1 MSSETLNRT
10 GAFSQ
15 AKDLKN
21 RILFTV
27 LLLVVYRLGTYVPLS
42 GIDPSALK
50 EIMATSQ
57 KGLLGM
63 FNMFSG
69 GAVTRMAIFALGIM
83 PYISSSIIVQLLTGT
98 SDYFKNLK
106 EQGEI
111 GRKKITQITRYGT
124 VLIACLQ
131 GYGVSVGLENAG
143 NLVIEPGIGF
153 KIITTISLV
162 AGTTFLMWL
171 GEQITLRGVGNG
183 ISLIIFSGIVAEI
196 PRALASTFELGR
208 TGALSA
214 LMIVGIFILVIFT
227 VLFIVFF
234 ERAMRKILVNYP
246 KRQVGNKIYGGD
258 SSYLPL
264 KINTAGVI
272 PAIFASALLLLPI
285 TLTNFGFTESDLSI
299 KISSMFTQGQPL
311 YMLLYAS
318 GIIFF
323 AFFYT
328 SIVFNPKETAE
339 NLRKYGGYIPGIRP
353 GDRTAEYIESILI
366 RLTTVGSLYL
376 TFVCLMPEFLIA
388 KYPIPFYLGGTSILI
403 VVVVAMDTVTQ
414 VQTRLMSSQYESL
427 IRKTKFGK

>member
-1 MSSETLNRT
+1 MAEDVKISSN
-10 GAFSQ
+10 SS
-15 AKDLKN
+15 DLRN
-21 RILFTV
+21 RIFFTIFI
-27 LLLVVYRLGTYVPLS
+27 LCIYRLGTYVPIA
-42 GIDPSALK
+42 GIDPNSLA
-50 EIMATSQ
+50 EIMSSSQ

-63 FNMFSG
+63 FNVFSG
-69 GAVTRMAIFALGIM
+69 GAVQRMAIFALGIM
-83 PYISSSIIVQLLTGT
+83 PYISASIIVQLLTGT

-124 VLIACLQ
+124 VLIATLQ
-131 GYGVSVGLENAG
+131 GYGVAVGLENAG
-143 NLVIEPGIGF
+143 GLVLSPGIYF
-153 KIITTISLV
+153 KLMTTISLV

-171 GEQITLRGVGNG
+171 GEQITSRGIGNG

-208 TGALSA
+208 TGALSPI
-214 LMIVGIFILVIFT
+214 LIISIFILIIAT
-227 VLFIVFF
+227 VMFIVFM

-246 KRQVGNKIYGGD
+246 KRQMGNKIYGGE

-285 TLTNFGFTESDLSI
+285 TFSNFGASDSEFFI
-299 KISSMFTQGQPL
+299 NFSSLFSQGKPL
-311 YMLLYAS
+311 YMLLYAF

-353 GDRTAEYIESILI
+353 GDRTADYIENILTK
-366 RLTTVGSLYL
+366 LTTIGACYL
-376 TFVCLMPEFLIA
+376 TLVCLMPEFLIA
-388 KYPIPFYLGGTSILI
+388 KYPIPFYLGGTSVLI

-414 VQTRLMSSQYESL
+414 VQTRLMSSQYEHL
-427 IRKTKFGK
+427 IKKAKFNR

>member
-1 MSSETLNRT
+1 MSNEKINQ
-10 GAFSQ
+10 GAI
-15 AKDLKN
+15 AKANDLKS
-21 RILFTV
+21 RIFFTIFI
-27 LLLVVYRLGTYVPLS
+27 LIVYRLGTYVPLA
-42 GIDPSALK
+42 GIDPQALTQV
-50 EIMATSQ
+50 MGDSQ

-63 FNMFSG
+63 FNVFSG

-83 PYISSSIIVQLLTGT
+83 PYISASIIIQLLTGV

-106 EQGEI
+106 EQGEV
-111 GRKKITQITRYGT
+111 GRKQITQLTRYGT
-124 VLIACLQ
+124 VFIAVLQ

-143 NLVIEPGIGF
+143 SLVLDPGTSFRIM
-153 KIITTISLV
+153 TTISLV

-214 LMIVGIFILVIFT
+214 TLIIIIFLLVIFT

-234 ERAMRKILVNYP
+234 ERAMRKILINYP
-246 KRQVGNKIYGGD
+246 KRQMGNKVYGGE
-258 SSYLPL
+258 SSHLPL

-272 PAIFASALLLLPI
+272 PAIFASALLLLPV
-285 TLTNFGFTESDLSI
+285 TLSNFGFSDSETFLS
-299 KISSMFTQGQPL
+299 ISSMFTQGQPL

-323 AFFYT
+323 SFFYT

-353 GDRTAEYIESILI
+353 GERSAEYIQTILT
-366 RLTTVGSLYL
+366 RLTTIGSIYL
-376 TFVCLMPEFLIA
+376 TFVCLLPEFLIS

-427 IRKTKFGK
+427 IKKTKFGK

>member
-1 MSSETLNRT
+1 MSSETLKT
-10 GAFSQ
+10 EGAFSQ

-27 LLLVVYRLGTYVPLS
+27 LLLIVYRLGTYVPLS
-42 GIDPSALK
+42 GIDPTALK

-63 FNMFSG
+63 FNLFSG

-83 PYISSSIIVQLLTGT
+83 PYISSSIIVQLLTGV

-106 EQGEI
+106 DQGEI

-143 NLVIEPGIGF
+143 NLVIDPGMKF
-153 KIITTISLV
+153 RVITTISLV

-214 LMIVGIFILVIFT
+214 LMIVGIFVLVILT

-246 KRQVGNKIYGGD
+246 KRQVGNKMYGGE
-258 SSYLPL
+258 SSHLPL

-285 TLTNFGFTESDLSI
+285 TLTNFGFADSDLSL
-299 KISSMFTQGQPL
+299 KISSMFTQGQPM

-323 AFFYT
+323 SFFYT
-328 SIVFNPKETAE
+328 SIVFNPKETSE

-353 GDRTAEYIESILI
+353 GERTAEYIETILI

>member
-1 MSSETLNRT
+1 MSSENISA

-21 RILFTV
+21 RIIFTIII
-27 LLLVVYRLGTYVPLS
+27 LSIYRLGTYVPLA
-42 GIDPSALK
+42 GIDPEALK
-50 EIMATSQ
+50 EIMSTSQ

-69 GAVTRMAIFALGIM
+69 GAVSRMAIVALGIM
-83 PYISSSIIVQLLTGT
+83 PYISASIIVQLLTGV

-106 EQGEI
+106 EQGEV

-143 NLVIEPGIGF
+143 NIVSDPGLSF
-153 KIITTISLV
+153 KIMTTISLV

-171 GEQITLRGVGNG
+171 GEQITLRGIGNG
-183 ISLIIFSGIVAEI
+183 ISLIFSGIVAEI

-214 LMIVGIFILVIFT
+214 LMIVAIFILIILT
-227 VLFIVFF
+227 TLFIVFF
-234 ERAMRKILVNYP
+234 ERAMRKILINYP
-246 KRQVGNKIYGGD
+246 KRQMGNKVYGGE
-258 SSYLPL
+258 SSHLPL

-285 TLTNFGFTESDLSI
+285 TLSNFGFSDSDLFLN
-299 KISSMFTQGQPL
+299 ISSMFTQGQPL
-311 YMLLYAS
+311 YMMLYAS

-323 AFFYT
+323 SFFYT

-339 NLRKYGGYIPGIRP
+339 NLRKQGGYVPGIRP
-353 GDRTAEYIESILI
+353 GERTAEYIETILI
-366 RLTTVGSLYL
+366 KLTTIGSLYL
-376 TFVCLMPEFLIA
+376 TFVCLMPEFLIS